1 MDFRSGA
8 TRWLGYPPP
17 SPKTPH
23 PLGGFAALFLGDTTT
38 SHPPSSPCSSF
49 PQLSCWQDSRGLG
62 NGTAA
67 VPPPPRR
74 PGGCGEQPKYYSY
87 IALLALVA
95 TIMLVQVSHMVKLT
109 LMVLITGAAG
119 TVNIYAWGHIFDHYD
134 RRRGQQSA

>member
-1 MDFRSGA
+1 M
-8 TRWLGYPPP
+8 
-17 SPKTPH
+17 
-23 PLGGFAALFLGDTTT
+23 
-38 SHPPSSPCSSF
+38 
-49 PQLSCWQDSRGLG
+49 G
-62 NGTAA
+62 NGTA
-67 VPPPPRR
+67 VPPR

-119 TVNIYAWGHIFDHYD
+119 TVNIYAWEHIFDQYD